1 MSLAPWEGLRPPVPD
16 WHKLALTD
24 PWLSHA
30 CGVKWQEASKP
41 PTWTRDEVLRFL
53 STLKHHEGRDTIK
66 GFLVE
71 LLADEI
77 TEIVLATMQAAGE
90 Q

>member
-1 MSLAPWEGLRPPVPD
+1 MRLPPWTGIEPPVPD
-16 WHKLALTD
+16 WHQLATAD
-24 PWLSHA
+24 PWLAEA
-30 CGVKWQEASKP
+30 CEVQFRQATRP

-53 STLKHHEGRDTIK
+53 STLRNHEGRHTIK
-66 GFLVE
+66 AFLVE

-77 TEIVLATMQAAGE
+77 TEIVLATIEAAGL